1 MQLVVQVRIH
11 TDTGDDGVGELIE
24 IATIHRDGPLTSS
37 TVGMSIEE
45 AKQILAGIDDVVV
58 TSQTSRAVA
67 AANDCADCG
76 RGFASKDT
84 RQIVMRSLYGTHH
97 VESPRW
103 WTCPCAGDRSTFSPL
118 SKMLVGRSTP
128 ELALVEAKLAAHIS
142 YPAAAG
148 LLEELFPTG
157 RRIHRNEIR
166 RTVTHLAER
175 LDGELDDDEFNYMNP
190 RAIDRSTVPDMPM
203 TATLDGGYV
212 HSSDQRSRRDGW
224 FQAVCGTV
232 TTHDGTTRRFGFVPG
247 ADETPRSRIRAVLDA
262 QGLRQDQLVTFLTD
276 GADDL
281 AGFCEYMNYT
291 ADYVLDWFHIAMR
304 FTVLTNTTTTI
315 AWTVHDEDDLGV
327 DQAWCDSTVGDMR
340 EQIGRAKWLLWH
352 GNHRR
357 ALQVLDDATE
367 TMHCCDDNTA
377 RTKSLRMVG
386 ELVVYLERN
395 QHRLPS
401 YAERNL
407 AGEPISS
414 APAESAVN
422 QVIAKRMVKKQQMR
436 WTPAGA
442 HRLLQIRTRVLD
454 HQLDNDIN
462 RWHPTQQPI
471 AA

>member
-11 TDTGDDGVGELIE
+11 TDTDTGDDGVGELIE

-67 AANDCADCG
+67 AAGDCADCG
-76 RGFASKDT
+76 RGFASKDA

-142 YPAAAG
+142 YPAAPG

-203 TATLDGGYV
+203 TQPLMAAT
-212 HSSDQRSRRDGW
+212 STQAIRSRG
-224 FQAVCGTV
+224 V
-232 TTHDGTTRRFGFVPG
+232 T
-247 ADETPRSRIRAVLDA
+247 
-262 QGLRQDQLVTFLTD
+262 
-276 GADDL
+276 
-281 AGFCEYMNYT
+281 AGSKPC
-291 ADYVLDWFHIAMR
+291 AAPSP
-304 FTVLTNTTTTI
+304 
-315 AWTVHDEDDLGV
+315 
-327 DQAWCDSTVGDMR
+327 ST
-340 EQIGRAKWLLWH
+340 
-352 GNHRR
+352 
-357 ALQVLDDATE
+357 
-367 TMHCCDDNTA
+367 TA
-377 RTKSLRMVG
+377 RPDDSDSSPAPTPHHDHASGLCSMLKGCVR
-386 ELVVYLERN
+386 
-395 QHRLPS
+395 
-401 YAERNL
+401 
-407 AGEPISS
+407 ISS
-414 APAESAVN
+414 S
-422 QVIAKRMVKKQQMR
+422 RSS
-436 WTPAGA
+436 
-442 HRLLQIRTRVLD
+442 
-454 HQLDNDIN
+454 
-462 RWHPTQQPI
+462 PTEPTTSQGSVST
-471 AA
+471 